1 MSAQLRSA
9 QANSAALIRE
19 VQSLKAQAGMGG
31 GAVGRAVPEAS
42 LAPAPFGSST
52 LDTLVDDDIFADANR

>member
-31 GAVGRAVPEAS
+31 GGEGHAGPHAS
-42 LAPAPFGSST
+42 LAPAPFGSGT